1 MATYTYSLSA
11 DFGDQICIATL
22 TDEILAEGAIV
33 TALSYITVSPPL
45 SADSVDIV
53 FVSALS
59 GGEVT
64 ALNGVVAAHDGSICP
79 EPDENYRT
87 YSETASANALAK
99 AKIYTDSHVASAA
112 GGDIDVYNNGTIVAG
127 SPFENQDFLDFTV
140 TVGWYNA
147 SWLYRK
153 KITIDY
159 TKVAGTLTNFPVL
172 VSLTS
177 DSDLTAKAKADGYD
191 ILFTSADGATKLN
204 HERVSY
210 ATGTLQAWVK
220 VPSLSST
227 KNTVIYMYYGNSGA
241 SDQQNITGTWNP
253 SHKAV
258 YHFEN
263 SLLDSTSNDN
273 DGSNN
278 GSSDTA
284 SGKVGRGRDFDG
296 NDYILYPYN
305 GSLNITA
312 QVTVETWVRLS
323 NANTNQKIIS
333 NVNDSINR
341 GFMLAVQNGNL
352 YPEVWDSGG
361 TDYTFSSGTVP
372 SNQWVYLV
380 ITCAANGNLIGY
392 INGTQVNS
400 IPFSENNIGSNTDD
414 MAIGACAWTP
424 RAFYVTGQLDEVRI
438 SNTIRSQ
445 NWITTCYNNQNSP
458 ATFLSLGAEQ
468 SDQSFV
474 SVKVPD
480 QVFGSRFTT
489 ANSLS
494 ESGTTSSTWQSKVL
508 LTAPDLPAGKYRI
521 GWYAEVR
528 ETDGAAPVE
537 ARILVNYSDVKA
549 YTVIEPQ
556 DTNNYYPFGGAAFH
570 DVTGEVNFVRV
581 NFQFREMGSGTAYI
595 RNARLE
601 IWRVS

>member
-11 DFGDQICIATL
+11 DFGNQICVKTL
-22 TDEILAEGAIV
+22 TEEILAEGSIV
-33 TALSYITVSPPL
+33 TSLSHITVSPT
-45 SADSVDIV
+45 AGEDHVDIV
-53 FVSALS
+53 FVSVLS
-59 GGEVT
+59 GGEQT
-64 ALNGVVAAHDGSICP
+64 ALDAVVAAHDGSVCP
-79 EPDENYRT
+79 ETDENYRT
-87 YSETASANALAK
+87 YSEAASANALAQ
-99 AKIYTDSHVASAA
+99 AMAYTDSVTGA
-112 GGDIDVYNNGTIVAG
+112 GGGEVDVYNDGTIITG
-127 SPFENQDFLDFTV
+127 SPFENQNFIDFTV
-140 TVGWYNA
+140 TEGWYNA

-159 TKVAGTLTNFPVL
+159 TKVAGTLVNFPVL
-172 VSLTS
+172 IYISS
-177 DSDLTAKAKADGYD
+177 DSDLSARARSDGYD
-191 ILFTSADGATKLN
+191 ILFTSADGKTKLN
-204 HERVSY
+204 HERVTY

-220 VPSLSST
+220 VPKLSST
-227 KNTVIYMYYGNSGA
+227 KNTILYMYYGNSGA

-263 SLLDSTSNDN
+263 SLLDSTSNNN

-278 GSSDTA
+278 GSSNIT
-284 SGKVGRGRDFDG
+284 GKTGLGSARDFDG

-305 GSLNITA
+305 GSLNITS
-312 QVTVETWVRLS
+312 QVTVEVWVNLVDP
-323 NANTNQKIIS
+323 TDNQKVIA

-341 GFMLAVQNGNL
+341 GFMLAVQSDSL
-352 YPEVWDSGG
+352 YPEVWDSSG
-361 TDYTFSSGTVP
+361 TNYTFTSGTVP
-372 SNQWVYLV
+372 TGQWAYLV

-414 MAIGACAWTP
+414 MAIGACSWTP
-424 RAFYVTGQLDEVRI
+424 RAFYVDGQIDEVRI

-458 ATFLSLGAEQ
+458 TTFFSLGSEQ

-474 SVKVPD
+474 SIKVPD

-494 ESGTTSSTWQSKVL
+494 ESGQTSTTWQSKVL

-528 ETDGAAPVE
+528 ETDGAAAVE
-537 ARILVNYSDVKA
+537 ARILVNYSSVLA
-549 YTVIEPQ
+549 YAVIEPQ
-556 DTNNYYPFGGAAFH
+556 DTNNYYPFGGCCFL
-570 DVTGEVNFVRV
+570 DVTGETNFVRV
-581 NFQFREMGSGTAYI
+581 NFQWREMGSGTAYI